1 MERDLWNIRLLT
13 SFTAAVLLSA
23 CASDPVPPTAEL
35 QSAESALDRAQE
47 AGAAQV
53 AGPEMRSAIEHLTAA
68 KVKAAGDKE
77 DDMVAARRLAQKSE
91 ADSEL
96 ALAKS
101 EEAKAQAVNQQ
112 IKEGIEALR
121 AESQRKM
128 EQ

>member
-1 MERDLWNIRLLT
+1 MERGLWNIRWLAPVSAGL
-13 SFTAAVLLSA
+13 LLSA

-35 QSAESALDRAQE
+35 QSAEAALDRAQE

-53 AGPEMRSAIEHLTAA
+53 AGPEMRAAIEHLTAA

-77 DDMVAARRLAQKSE
+77 DDMVDARRLAQKSE

-101 EEAKAQAVNQQ
+101 EEAKAEAVNQQ

-121 AESQRKM
+121 AESMRKM